1 MDEAAR
7 EIIGVYQRHAQAWD
21 DARGDTLREGAW
33 LEPFLGLIP
42 QGGPVLDLG
51 CGSGRPLARHFIE
64 RGHPVTGVDTSP
76 ELIGMCR
83 RRFPDQTWVVGDMR
97 TLALGRR
104 FDGLLAWNSLF
115 HLTHADQ
122 RAMFEVFR
130 AHAAPGAVL
139 MFTCGW
145 NHGVAMGEFQG
156 ERLYHASLDPEE
168 YRALLTSHGFE
179 VVAHKPAMDSGA
191 GVAWIAR
198 LR

>member
-1 MDEAAR
+1 M
-7 EIIGVYQRHAQAWD
+7 
-21 DARGDTLREGAW
+21 
-33 LEPFLGLIP
+33 
-42 QGGPVLDLG
+42 LDLG

-191 GVAWIAR
+191 GVSWIAR